1 MHFHGE
7 TLVNVLRFRFVL
19 VCAIAVATTAA
30 SLVATAPAPVVPRNN
45 AATATPGLMPQPARA
60 AAVPRLE
67 LPNDKNSLK
76 FVVLGDFGTGSSDQ
90 YRLAERMATVHERFP
105 FELVVLVGD
114 NIYGS
119 DRPQDFKRKFEDP
132 YKPLLDAG
140 VKFYAALGNHD
151 AREQRFYKLF
161 NMDGH
166 LFYSFKAP
174 KQDVRFFA
182 LESTYMEPKQ
192 LDWLGK
198 QLENTRERWKIV
210 FQHHPLYSSG
220 RTHGSNEGLRKTLEP
235 MFTAHG
241 VDLVLTGHDHIYER
255 MKPQHGILHFVA
267 GSGGKLRKDG
277 ARPGLSFSARIVDDT
292 NVFLALEILDDRL
305 VFNAIATDG
314 RIVDAGQFARVETTG
329 QPAPSPGAVP

>member
-1 MHFHGE
+1 M
-7 TLVNVLRFRFVL
+7 NVLRLQTVL
-19 VCAIAVATTAA
+19 VGAIAVGTTAA
-30 SLVATAPAPVVPRNN
+30 TLVATSPAPVLPRHDPD
-45 AATATPGLMPQPARA
+45 AALGVLPRPVQATPVAR
-60 AAVPRLE
+60 LQ

-76 FVVLGDFGTGSSDQ
+76 FVVLGDFGTGSRDQ
-90 YRLAERMATVHERFP
+90 YRLAERMAIVREAFP

-119 DRPQDFKRKFEDP
+119 DRPQDFKRKFEEP
-132 YKPLLDAG
+132 YRTLLDAG

-161 NMDGH
+161 NMDGQ
-166 LFYSFKAP
+166 LYYSFKAP

-182 LESTYMEPKQ
+182 LESTYLEPKQ

-198 QLENTRERWKIV
+198 QLESTREKWKIV

-220 RTHGSNEGLRKTLEP
+220 RTHGSDEGLRAALEP
-235 MFTAHG
+235 LFTANG

-255 MKPQHGILHFVA
+255 IKPQQGIVHFVA
-267 GSGGKLRKDG
+267 GSGGKLRKGG
-277 ARPGLSFSARIVDDT
+277 ARSGLPFSARIVDDT
-292 NVFLALEILDDRL
+292 HVFLAIEILDDRL

-314 RIVDAGQFARVETTG
+314 QVVDAGQFTRVETAG
-329 QPAPSPGAVP
+329 QGGTSPSGAVP